1 MTTPTEYATAIK
13 TTEQPRRDWSAI
25 RGEMSIYLL
34 TITAGILAFTSWE
47 NATLQREHI
56 AVIKQVHVQLDAY
69 SWITRDALA
78 RLESHPPRETSR
90 SAAAGD
96 QSNHSPEQ

>member
-1 MTTPTEYATAIK
+1 MPTEYATAIK
-13 TTEQPRRDWSAI
+13 TTEQPRERDWSAI

-47 NATLQREHI
+47 NAALHREQI

-69 SWITRDALA
+69 AHITRDALT
-78 RLESHPPRETSR
+78 RLESQPPAGTSH
-90 SAAAGD
+90 SAAAD
-96 QSNHSPEQ
+96 DPHNHSPAR